1 MNKRLSHPLRH
12 ILRSVGR
19 WLAIA
24 PLLFVGQLGAEDA
37 YHGEHAEHHYHKN
50 VAGVFVG
57 ITNAGRRK
65 NAPAIG
71 FEYAHRFTENFS
83 VGGVAE
89 YTGGDADIWI
99 AAIPFGWHLG
109 HLKLYVAPGIEDGHH
124 GTEELV
130 RLGAEYAFE
139 MGEGWEVAPQ
149 VNVDF
154 VDSED
159 VWVFGLVFA
168 RGF

>member
-1 MNKRLSHPLRH
+1 MNNKCAVKGPLTAAVLALPLALASALGFAEESH
-12 ILRSVGR
+12 
-19 WLAIA
+19 
-24 PLLFVGQLGAEDA
+24 
-37 YHGEHAEHHYHKN
+37 HGDHEASHEHHYHKN

-57 ITNAGRRK
+57 VTHAGRRK

-71 FEYAHRFTENFS
+71 FEYSHRFTEHFS

-109 HLKLYVAPGIEDGHH
+109 HWKLYAAPGIEDGHH

-130 RLGAEYAFE
+130 RLGVEYAFE
-139 MGEGWEVAPQ
+139 MGDGWEVAPQ
-149 VNVDF
+149 VNVDI
-154 VDSED
+154 VESED